1 MTPEESLDMLVELAT
16 AETEFD
22 AIYIANNA
30 LGRHDFPS
38 LDEVDERV
46 RQGAEALA
54 RRVKDAL
61 DARKG
66 IPFWMR
72 SLNID
77 GRNETL

>member
-1 MTPEESLDMLVELAT
+1 MSPEKCLDMLVELAT

-22 AIYIANNA
+22 SISVANEA
-30 LGRHDFPS
+30 LGRHDFPAQE
-38 LDEVDERV
+38 EVDIRV

-77 GRNETL
+77 GRKE

>member
-1 MTPEESLDMLVELAT
+1 MTPEKSLDTLVELAT

-30 LGRHDFPS
+30 LGRHDFPP

-77 GRNETL
+77 GRKETL